1 MSSSCN
7 VTSMSAVSTA
17 KGSLF
22 RPEYPTLP
30 NILKSNGGG
39 ELCSEN
45 KILLAPHISKMRY
58 FFYVTVMEAT
68 ILSKGVSFLLK

>member
-7 VTSMSAVSTA
+7 VTSMSAVSIA
-17 KGSLF
+17 KGSLS
-22 RPEYPTLP
+22 RPEYPALP

-39 ELCSEN
+39 VLCSEN
-45 KILLAPHISKMRY
+45 KILLAPHISKMQKN
-58 FFYVTVMEAT
+58 FYVTVMEAV